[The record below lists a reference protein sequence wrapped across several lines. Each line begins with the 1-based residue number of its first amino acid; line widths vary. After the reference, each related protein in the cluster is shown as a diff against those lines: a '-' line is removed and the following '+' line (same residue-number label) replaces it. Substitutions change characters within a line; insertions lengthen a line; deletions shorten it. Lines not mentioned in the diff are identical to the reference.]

1 MLSNMGRWL
10 AIVLVIIGA
19 SSYGLLSSFIKM
31 AYDQGFGDGQIT
43 PAQMTMGTLFVW
55 MLILFHKK
63 SWVNPF
69 KGPWI
74 KLGLIG
80 IFGLALTT
88 VFYNIALSELN
99 ASLSIILLFQFTWM
113 TITMD
118 CIVKRRLPR
127 KAEGYAIALI
137 MLGTLF
143 AVNVFETDWHGFG
156 IEGLLYGLLSAL
168 TYSVFLFSTGQVK
181 SSLPPLMNSA
191 VMLTAAVPIMFV
203 LYPPTIF
210 VQENGGSLL
219 LWGLLL
225 GFLGQVVP
233 TISFNIG
240 IPRIGS
246 TLAAMLGSIEL
257 PVAVVAAYLIISE
270 PVNGLQWL
278 GMGLILGGIIIS
290 EYKTGTVT

>member
-1 MLSNMGRWL
+1 MGRWL
-10 AIVLVIIGA
+10 AIVLVLIGA

-31 AYDQGFGDGQIT
+31 AYDQGFNDGQIT

-55 MLILFHKK
+55 LLVLFNKK

-88 VFYNIALSELN
+88 VFYNIALTELN
-99 ASLSIILLFQFTWM
+99 ASFSIILLFQFTWM
-113 TITMD
+113 TIAMD

-127 KAEGYAIALI
+127 KAEGFAIVLI
-137 MLGTLF
+137 MLGTLL
-143 AVNVFETDWHGFG
+143 AVNVFETDWHQFSTK
-156 IEGLLYGLLSAL
+156 GLLYGLLSAL
-168 TYSVFLFSTGQVK
+168 TYSAFLFFTGQVK

-191 VMLTAAVPIMFV
+191 VMLTAAMPIMYI
-203 LYPPTIF
+203 LYPPNVF
-210 VQENGGSLL
+210 VQEHGGSLM

-225 GFLGQVVP
+225 GLLGQVVP
-233 TISFNIG
+233 TISFNMG

-246 TLAAMLGSIEL
+246 TLAAMLGSVEL
-257 PVAVVAAYLIISE
+257 PVAVVAAFLIIGE
-270 PVNGLQWL
+270 PVYGLQWL
-278 GMGLILGGIIIS
+278 GMGLILGGIMIS
-290 EYKTGTVT
+290 EYKTGTAA